1 MEWRGRQKLGSNR
14 ATALSP
20 SASGVKTATVKAEE
34 RINRIDI
41 FPRPSLPL
49 SSCSSVCRPDI
60 AVWPLRIGDEV
71 QNFNQ

>member
-20 SASGVKTATVKAEE
+20 ARRRVKTATLKAEE
-34 RINRIDI
+34 RINGIDI
-41 FPRPSLPL
+41 FQRPSLPL
-49 SSCSSVCRPDI
+49 SSCSSVCRPDV